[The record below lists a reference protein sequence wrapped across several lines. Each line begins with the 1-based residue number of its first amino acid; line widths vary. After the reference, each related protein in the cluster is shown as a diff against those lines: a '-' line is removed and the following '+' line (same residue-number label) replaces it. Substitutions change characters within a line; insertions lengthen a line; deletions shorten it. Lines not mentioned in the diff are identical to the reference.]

1 MNHHSEFRP
10 SVGIAAINLGFGYT
24 KLSLDGAEETFMSI
38 LSSQQRNIVADSDNP
53 NLLNIVHSN
62 GETFEVGMRA
72 AVTSWEEPYRL
83 ISSHWGRSRQY
94 RLLSQAVLN
103 RMAFTGKKRWRIIT
117 GLAAQ
122 HFQDEAYRKDVAN
135 VWRGQNGV
143 HNTSFGSIEVES
155 VKVVPETL
163 GGFMNLHSDSAML
176 QKIKAHQGAIV
187 DFGTMT
193 TNWLPFRGGK
203 PQQNGFSSI
212 DCGVFNVMEA
222 ATKSICQRGLPSTRS
237 VELESAYLN
246 INPLWVMTESS
257 TGAVESEQLDVSRDI
272 EESAIKVWPKIEQA
286 LQNNLGEPEGK
297 LFIGIGGGVKVFKE
311 LFEKSFR
318 QSKLLFTTAGQ
329 MDNVR
334 GLYLIAKAD
343 AQSQSQPRS

>member
-10 SVGIAAINLGFGYT
+10 SVGIAAINQGFGYT

-38 LSSQQRNIVADSDNP
+38 VSSQQRNIAANSDNP
-53 NLLNIVHSN
+53 NLLNIVHAD

-72 AVTSWEEPYRL
+72 AVTSWEDPYRL

-122 HFQDEAYRKDVAN
+122 HFQDEAYRQDVAN
-135 VWRGQNGV
+135 VWRGQNGM
-143 HNTSFGSIEVES
+143 HNTAFGSIEVES

-163 GGFMNLHSDSAML
+163 GGFMNLHSDPAML
-176 QKIKAHQGAIV
+176 QKIQAHQGAVV

-203 PQQNGFSSI
+203 PQPNGFSSI

-222 ATKSICQRGLPSTRS
+222 ATKSIRQRGLPSTRS

-272 EESAIKVWPKIEQA
+272 EEAAIKVWPKIEQA
-286 LQNNLGEPEGK
+286 LQNSLGETEGK
-297 LFIGIGGGVKVFKE
+297 LFIGIGGGVKVFKK

-343 AQSQSQPRS
+343 AQAQPRS

>member
-1 MNHHSEFRP
+1 
-10 SVGIAAINLGFGYT
+10 
-24 KLSLDGAEETFMSI
+24 MSI
-38 LSSQQRNIVADSDNP
+38 LSSQQRNIVANSDNP
-53 NLLNIVHSN
+53 NLLNLVHAN

-72 AVTSWEEPYRL
+72 AVTSWDEPYRL

-103 RMAFTGKKRWRIIT
+103 RMAFSGKKRWRIIT

-135 VWRGQNGV
+135 LWRGQNGV

-163 GGFMNLHSDSAML
+163 GGFMNLHSDPAML
-176 QKIKAHQGAIV
+176 QKIQIHQGSIV

-203 PQQNGFSSI
+203 PQPNGFSSI

-257 TGAVESEQLDVSRDI
+257 TGAVESEQLDVSSDI

-286 LQNNLGEPEGK
+286 LQNSLGETEGK
-297 LFIGIGGGVKVFKE
+297 LFIGIGGGVKVFKK